1 MSLIEVMTCIRDG
14 VLEDQ
19 IISAI
24 PIAIPDFTILLRS
37 HEINSVILLLSNELS
52 RDATSLRRV
61 VLFHDCDAGDLGEIR
76 SLENALSKK
85 KKNSEALERSILII
99 DINKLNLRNQKILI
113 EEISNLI
120 RSDHNSPMPSE
131 QRKRL
136 RFRNLILVTG
146 TSGSPGITTVA
157 ANLAWNMAQSHT
169 TSLIDR
175 DPQRRNLALLFSG
188 RGEEEFFSVSPHL
201 IISRELSVREEA
213 DITIVDGGAM
223 IDLIAARTDRRQPA
237 REFIDLVDLAA
248 LTIFVAQPESAQLHE
263 IERFIDQRR
272 ELSRYSPLLIL
283 LNKFFPSRDHRIFLK
298 SLTRM
303 NQQEPILIGH
313 RDLGAIDRSKREA
326 LLLAQISSR
335 SKIRRDLQALTVKA
349 LEILDI

>member
-1 MSLIEVMTCIRDG
+1 MSLIEVITCIRDG

-24 PIAIPDFTILLRS
+24 PVAIPDCTILLRS
-37 HEINSVILLLSNELS
+37 HEINSAILLLSNELS
-52 RDATSLRRV
+52 RDGTSLRRV

-76 SLENALSKK
+76 SLQSALSKK
-85 KKNSEALERSILII
+85 KNPEARERSLLII
-99 DINKLNLRNQKILI
+99 DINNLNLRNQTILI

-120 RSDHNSPMPSE
+120 RSDHNPQIPSE
-131 QRKRL
+131 QRKL
-136 RFRNLILVTG
+136 LAFRNLVLMTG

-157 ANLAWNMAQSHT
+157 ANLAWNMAETHA

-175 DPQRRNLALLFSG
+175 DPQRRDLALLFSG
-188 RGEEEFFSVSPHL
+188 RGEEEFFSVSPNL
-201 IISRELSVREEA
+201 IISRELPVREEA
-213 DITIVDGGAM
+213 DISIVDGGAM

-263 IERFIDQRR
+263 IERFINQRE
-272 ELSRYSPLLIL
+272 ELSRFSPLLIF
-283 LNKFFPSRDHRIFLK
+283 LNKFLPSRDHRIFFK

-303 NQQEPILIGH
+303 NPQEPVLIGH
-313 RDLGAIDRSKREA
+313 RDLGAIDRSKRET
-326 LLLAQISSR
+326 LPLAQISTR
-335 SKIRRDLQALTVKA
+335 SKIRRDLQVLTAKA
-349 LEILDI
+349 LEILDT